1 MKKMIALIA
10 TMVLGLTVAVS
21 APASASTPSYTKK
34 DYMFVKLVRAQAPY
48 FKYSPMKLMV
58 KSARLTCEL
67 LDTGYDETD
76 AAFDMMDTGFTQKQ
90 AIVFVSSAMTVYCPW
105 HGDDIRSGL

>member
-10 TMVLGLTVAVS
+10 TMVLGLGLAIS

-34 DYMFVKLVRAQAPY
+34 DYVFVKLVRAEAPY
-48 FKYSPMKLMV
+48 FKYSPMRLMI
-58 KSARLTCEL
+58 KSGHLTCEL

-76 AAFDMMDTGFTQKQ
+76 AVMDMMGTGFTQRQ
-90 AIVFVSSAMTVYCPW
+90 SLVFVTAAMTVYCPW
-105 HGDDIRSGL
+105 HGEDIRSA